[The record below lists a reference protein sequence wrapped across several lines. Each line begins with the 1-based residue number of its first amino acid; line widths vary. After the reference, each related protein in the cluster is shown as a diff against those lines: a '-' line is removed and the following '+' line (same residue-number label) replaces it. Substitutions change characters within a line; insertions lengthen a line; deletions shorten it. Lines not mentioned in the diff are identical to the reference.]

1 MENKE
6 EIREK
11 LIAVNKGGLKLRAV
25 EEGSGVPI
33 ASLKQF
39 ISICSMGRQKI
50 KALGDYLDS
59 VNIGTERPVPIM
71 DPDDSTRYLIG
82 QLQSVIQML
91 QSPVLSR
98 DDKVESFVLRVKD
111 LLRAAKSIKTA
122 NDKPGHSGDETID

>member
-1 MENKE
+1 MDILSSTFYHRSGIDISHGPGYTYDMENKE

-11 LIAVNKGGLKLRAV
+11 LIAVNKGGLKLRAI

-71 DPDDSTRYLIG
+71 DP
-82 QLQSVIQML
+82 
-91 QSPVLSR
+91 
-98 DDKVESFVLRVKD
+98 E
-111 LLRAAKSIKTA
+111 A
-122 NDKPGHSGDETID
+122 